1 MPYSNIFFPDCISNK
16 IGNLTKNWINDIN
29 KIQHELLSMVC
40 KNKRMYMRRM
50 WAGWAFVNLAC
61 ICYGIYVKLWR
72 QSIRLVLKSPT
83 NPKQFRLS
91 KSDHFIGCVCVFD
104 WFLCQTWYI
113 VGIFTLR
120 FWNPGEKMFTFTIL
134 HENHHHH
141 FVHHVSKISSC
152 QLLPIDAQIYTL
164 FFVHLPVTWK
174 W

>member
-1 MPYSNIFFPDCISNK
+1 MNCWAWFAK
-16 IGNLTKNWINDIN
+16 IN
-29 KIQHELLSMVC
+29 E
-40 KNKRMYMRRM
+40 
-50 WAGWAFVNLAC
+50 C
-61 ICYGIYVKLWR
+61 ICAECGPDEHLSIWHAFAMAYMWR

-152 QLLPIDAQIYTL
+152 QLLPIDARIYTL
-164 FFVHLPVTWK
+164 FLSTCQSLENDKVCVCTTHTNTYI
-174 W
+174 